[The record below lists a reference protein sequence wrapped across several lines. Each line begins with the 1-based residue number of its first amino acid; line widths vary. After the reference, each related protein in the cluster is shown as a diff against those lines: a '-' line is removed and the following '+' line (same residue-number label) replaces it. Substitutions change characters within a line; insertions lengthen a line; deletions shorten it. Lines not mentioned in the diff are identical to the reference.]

1 VEERVDLDAWYDA
14 ATVARLDRQA
24 RPRSTVGAN
33 GRPAPTGW
41 PRRTATGAL
50 ITGLALGLREVLAPV
65 EDEPVIEEIDPNGL
79 VDPDQ
84 PVWFVFVAGAPGASR
99 IVLRPWLLAPT

>member
-1 VEERVDLDAWYDA
+1 
-14 ATVARLDRQA
+14 VARLDRRA
-24 RPRSTVGAN
+24 RPQSTVGPDR
-33 GRPAPTGW
+33 RPAPTGW
-41 PRRTATGAL
+41 PRRAATGAL
-50 ITGLALGLREVLAPV
+50 ITGLALGLREVLAPA

-99 IVLRPWLLAPT
+99 IVLRPWLLSPA